1 MTNPLKRDG
10 EILPSDQLSIPS
22 SGTTA
27 PLVEALRR
35 HRRGYEIE
43 DATLVEMAALLD
55 ALSRKY
61 RGQIERGIEDGR
73 LLNSALKVEELH
85 RGYLEQEAEVTK
97 EHIGR
102 LFTLYRQ
109 ARREHRVIR
118 RWISRLYPGWS
129 RIFDEATRRATQDN
143 SAQS

>member
-1 MTNPLKRDG
+1 MSNPLKRDG
-10 EILPSDQLSIPS
+10 EIAPFAHTSLPSD
-22 SGTTA
+22 TTA

-55 ALSRKY
+55 SLSRKY
-61 RGQIERGIEDGR
+61 RGQIERQIEDGR

-85 RGYLEQEAEVTK
+85 RGYLEQEADVTK
-97 EHIGR
+97 AHIGR
-102 LFTLYRQ
+102 LYNLYRQ

-118 RWISRLYPGWS
+118 KWIGRLYPGWS
-129 RIFDEATRRATQDN
+129 RIFDEATRRAAQDK
-143 SAQS
+143 SAKA